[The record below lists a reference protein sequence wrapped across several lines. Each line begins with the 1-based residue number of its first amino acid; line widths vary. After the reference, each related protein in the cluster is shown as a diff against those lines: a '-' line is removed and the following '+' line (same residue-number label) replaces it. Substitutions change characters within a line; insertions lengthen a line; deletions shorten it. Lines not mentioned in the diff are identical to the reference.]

1 MSKRQSIAI
10 ILLGYAL
17 MLYGSM
23 VLGVVNDKPIIA
35 ALGAIASFVVC
46 YPRLI
51 KLLEQ
56 WGKQSLWDINISN
69 MAKIIYFGT
78 NGGSGHYPIGIDE
91 PLNGDEY
98 NK

>member
-17 MLYGSM
+17 MLYGSL

-35 ALGAIASFVVC
+35 AFGAIASFVVC
-46 YPRLI
+46 YPLLI

-56 WGKQSLWDINISN
+56 
-69 MAKIIYFGT
+69 
-78 NGGSGHYPIGIDE
+78 
-91 PLNGDEY
+91 
-98 NK
+98 